1 MQLHLRH
8 QRRAQREPL
17 RVVPPARR
25 KQHGTGLVRR
35 HAGPAPADELSH
47 ALPRGE
53 GTEGSLMFPLI
64 LLYVVLTIIRPQDY
78 VPGLDTV
85 PILPV
90 VLLLAFAAWLAS
102 RDKTFE
108 APQFVILPAFLLVL
122 MISQVTN
129 GWTGGALDEL
139 ARFGPVV
146 IAFFIFGAACTTQK
160 RVRVAMAVFVACGA
174 V

>member
-1 MQLHLRH
+1 
-8 QRRAQREPL
+8 
-17 RVVPPARR
+17 
-25 KQHGTGLVRR
+25 
-35 HAGPAPADELSH
+35 
-47 ALPRGE
+47 
-53 GTEGSLMFPLI
+53 MFPLI

-90 VLLLAFAAWLAS
+90 VLLLAFAAWTAS
-102 RDKTFE
+102 REKTFE

-129 GWTGGALDEL
+129 GWTGGALDEI

-146 IAFFIFGAACTTQK
+146 IAFFC
-160 RVRVAMAVFVACGA
+160 VRCVVQHAEARARGDERLRGLCRDPRPAWHRTGENRHGLDRYSA
-174 V
+174 G